1 MVSTFTYKDFAKNKQ
16 VDTETRGWTMF
27 RARDFLDNDPQLREI
42 LCLVRKFRLTYPG
55 ELARE
60 LNISPDTM
68 KLHINLLVQND
79 FLVRW
84 KVPRIP
90 WNTLIGSRMNDL
102 WAMGKRGRADFLKFS
117 WVTLA
122 LKDQGGRWTVEEYR
136 TFLNDK
142 EDE

>member
-1 MVSTFTYKDFAKNKQ
+1 MVDTFKFQDYERNKQ
-16 VDTETRGWTMF
+16 VNTKSTGWTMF
-27 RARDFLDNDPQLREI
+27 QARAFLDNEPQLREI
-42 LCLVRKFRLTYPG
+42 LELIKEYRLTYPG

-60 LNISPDTM
+60 LNMSPDTM
-68 KLHINLLVQND
+68 KLHINLLVSKD

-84 KVPRIP
+84 KVPKIP
-90 WNTLIGSRMNDL
+90 WHTLIGSRMNDL

-136 TFLNDK
+136 TFLDNGEID
-142 EDE
+142 